1 MVSEREWTLTID
13 VILELYKEFSKNGKK
28 VLSRRRGKGRKKLTV
43 SDEWYIRLKQQ
54 GLSTGERIK
63 RKKEFEL
70 IYQSGISAL
79 SSDKQIKAFYIIE
92 NLRKPAVSIA
102 VTVSKKAGNA
112 VWRNRIKRLIRES
125 YRLVKDDFLSTC
137 QQNKTSVKVIF
148 SPNRINQENNK
159 IVRLRDVIPG
169 VMDIIAKIEDSIKL
183 KAAKIL

>member
-1 MVSEREWTLTID
+1 M
-13 VILELYKEFSKNGKK
+13 
-28 VLSRRRGKGRKKLTV
+28 
-43 SDEWYIRLKQQ
+43 KQH

-125 YRLVKDDFLSTC
+125 YRLVKKDFVNTC
-137 QQNKTSVKVIF
+137 QQNKTGVKIIF
-148 SPNRINQENNK
+148 SPNKINQGNNK
-159 IVRLRDVIPG
+159 IVKLRDLIPG
-169 VMDIIAKIEDSIKL
+169 VMEIIAKIEESIKL
-183 KAAKIL
+183 KTAKIL

>member
-1 MVSEREWTLTID
+1 L
-13 VILELYKEFSKNGKK
+13 
-28 VLSRRRGKGRKKLTV
+28 KLH
-43 SDEWYIRLKQQ
+43 
-54 GLSTGERIK
+54 GLLTGERIK

-79 SSDKQIKAFYIIE
+79 SSDKQIKAVYIIE
-92 NLRKPAVSIA
+92 NLSKPTVSIA

-125 YRLVKDDFLSTC
+125 YRLVKNDFLSTC
-137 QQNKTSVKVIF
+137 QQNKISVKIIF

-159 IVRLRDVIPG
+159 TVRLLDVTPCVI
-169 VMDIIAKIEDSIKL
+169 DIIAKIEDSIKL